1 MAYQLNDEKLRPCES
16 VIPSSSKF
24 DCHTRYSILP
34 CYPTEDNVKEELLL
48 LANVPCDHLSRQDM
62 KQRSTYGY
70 HQPTMTRPLNDH
82 ERRLFFLSRLWNISV
97 EILEFNFTRLKT
109 FINRLA
115 IYRMQRF
122 SKPWHQE
129 YLHDD
134 EYSMALEFYLQ
145 IDKDLFYMKTCSYR
159 GAQPIHDNLHKGIF
173 CSNEPQTRYGIIPCH
188 QRSCCLCYPS
198 YRTHQRIAPFEL
210 HQQHVFINGYRS
222 ILNCPATCTTKN
234 IIYALT
240 CPCNKVDYIGE
251 TSLSLADRLSCK
263 YLKNAIFCLSS
274 FENPVHIDHQ
284 AHGNRIIQE
293 FLLGKENTF
302 RIRNQIKSVE
312 TLVKNGMKLYQHSA
326 HCPSALQWFL
336 DENPEYWPF
345 VPKKLSEA
353 EEQDEEKEIV
363 YSTRDTQQFTYANDV
378 PASPNHYHF
387 SLEQK
392 LEIDQFFHEKK
403 YLKSPNLRLDLYRAN
418 IIAVLPNNTSDTL
431 RRLIEALFITHTET
445 KLNTIG
451 HLDQLV
457 SSKEINTISFVEDD
471 IWCEDLI
478 RRKF

>member
-1 MAYQLNDEKLRPCES
+1 MAYQLNDKKMRPCES
-16 VIPSSSKF
+16 VIPSLSKS
-24 DCHTRYSILP
+24 DCCVRYSILP
-34 CYPTEDNVKEELLL
+34 CYPIRDNVKEELLL
-48 LANVPCDHLSRQDM
+48 LANVPCYHLSRQDM
-62 KQRSTYGY
+62 KQRGTYGY
-70 HQPTMTRPLNDH
+70 HQPTMTRPINDH

-109 FINRLA
+109 FANRLA
-115 IYRMQRF
+115 IDRMQRF
-122 SKPWHQE
+122 STSWYQE

-134 EYSMALEFYLQ
+134 EYSIALEFYLQ

-159 GAQPIHDNLHKGIF
+159 GAQSIHDNLHKSIF
-173 CSNEPQTRYGIIPCH
+173 CSNEPQARYGIIPCH
-188 QRSCCLCYPS
+188 QRSCYLCYPS
-198 YRTHQRIAPFEL
+198 YRTHQPIVPFEI
-210 HQQHVFINGYRS
+210 HQQHIFINGYRS

-234 IIYALT
+234 IIYVLT

-251 TSLSLADRLSCK
+251 TSLSLADRLT
-263 YLKNAIFCLSS
+263 Y
-274 FENPVHIDHQ
+274 HQ

-293 FLLGKENTF
+293 FLLGKQNTS
-302 RIRNQIKSVE
+302 RIRNQIKSAE

-326 HCPSALQWFL
+326 HCPLALQWFL

-353 EEQDEEKEIV
+353 EEQEEEKEIV

-378 PASPNHYHF
+378 PTSPNHYHF

-392 LEIDQFFHEKK
+392 LEIEQFFHEKK

-418 IIAVLPNNTSDTL
+418 IIAVLPNNASDTL

-451 HLDQLV
+451 HLDRLV
-457 SSKEINTISFVEDD
+457 SSKEINTTSFVEYD

-478 RRKF
+478 RPKF